1 MHIKLTNDVP
11 EKYSI
16 GQLRRDNPQVSFP
29 SEIPDDTL
37 AEYSVYP
44 LAATPM
50 PTYDPE
56 TQRVSEGL
64 AELVD
69 GVWMQTWVVADLTA
83 EELAERL
90 SEWRQGMA
98 VSPLQMRRALRAKNL
113 YDAITAY
120 VEQQDADTQDAWE
133 YAVEIRRD
141 DALIAAAADA
151 LAKSDAEVD
160 DLFRLAASF

>member
-1 MHIKLTNDVP
+1 MHITLKNDVP
-11 EKYSI
+11 ERYSI
-16 GQLRRDNPQVSFP
+16 GQLRRDNPQTSFP
-29 SEIPDDTL
+29 AEIPDATL

-50 PTYDPE
+50 PAYDPE

-69 GVWMQTWVVADLTA
+69 GVWMQAWVVTDLTP

-90 SEWRQGMA
+90 ASWRQEMS
-98 VSPLQMRRALRAKNL
+98 VSPLQMRRALRAENL
-113 YDAITAY
+113 LDAITAY
-120 VEQQDADTQDAWE
+120 VAAQDADTQDAWE